1 MNFGVWG
8 VVFLLVYLAA
18 LVVVAEVARRAKLDT
33 SPSDHFLAGR
43 TLGTFVLF
51 LTLYATAYSGNSLLG
66 YPGRAYRDGYSF
78 IMATGFM
85 MSIIVAFHIVV
96 PRLRPLAVRH
106 AFVTPGDYIRVRFE
120 GPWAKPVRLAV
131 GILMSLALAN
141 FLLAQLKA
149 MGDVASVVTDGR
161 VPYAVGVIGLAGV
174 ILFYE
179 TRGGMRAVAWT
190 DAAQGIV
197 MLFGLAALL
206 GWLLSEAGGLAEI
219 TRAVAE
225 RRPEAVVVPNR
236 ILCINWFSTI
246 ALMGLASVLYPQ
258 AIQRIFAAKSGR
270 SLKRSLSGMT
280 FMPLATTLVV
290 TLIGVASIARFDI
303 KDAVATDEV
312 VPLLLAQWGSSGG
325 YSVAAA
331 LLVFLGAL
339 SAIMSTADSCLLSLG
354 SLLSRDLLG
363 QEGRDEEATRLGK
376 RLAAG
381 MLLAMIPFALW
392 RELTLWRLIE
402 LKMEL
407 LIQCVPA
414 FLIALHWS
422 RLRAG
427 PVFAGI
433 VVGTLFSA
441 GLSLADMTRL
451 GGVHVGVVGCALNS
465 LVAVAGSLL
474 VDPPGA
480 EPATAMRA
488 SSSQVSRG

>member
-1 MNFGVWG
+1 MNFGSWG
-8 VVFLLVYLAA
+8 VLSLVVYLGA
-18 LVVVAEVARRAKLDT
+18 LLCVAEFARRAKRDT
-33 SPSDHFLAGR
+33 TPADHFLAGR
-43 TLGTFVLF
+43 SLGTFVLF

-66 YPGRAYRDGYSF
+66 YPGRAYRDGFSF

-85 MSIIVAFHIVV
+85 MSIIVMFHVIV
-96 PRLRPLAVRH
+96 PRLRPLAVH
-106 AFVTPGDYIRVRFE
+106 YSFVTPGDYLRLRFS
-120 GPWAKPVRLAV
+120 GPWARPLRLAV
-131 GILMSLALAN
+131 AVLMSLALAN

-161 VPYAVGVIGLAGV
+161 IPYPAGVVGLAAV

-190 DAAQGIV
+190 DAAQGIA
-197 MLFGLAALL
+197 MLLGLGALL
-206 GWLLSEAGGLAEI
+206 GWLLSEAGGLSEI
-219 TRAVAE
+219 TRAVAA
-225 RRPEAVVVPNR
+225 RRPSAVSVPTATV
-236 ILCINWFSTI
+236 CINWFSTI

-270 SLKRSLSGMT
+270 ALKRSFSGMT

-290 TLIGVASIARFDI
+290 TLIGVAAIARFDI
-303 KDAVATDEV
+303 IEAVDTDEV
-312 VPLLLAQWGSSGG
+312 VPMLLHDWGSAGG
-325 YSVAAA
+325 LSTAAA

-363 QEGRDEEATRLGK
+363 REGSDEDATRLGK
-376 RLAAG
+376 WLAAAT
-381 MLLAMIPFALW
+381 LIATIPFALW

-433 VVGTLFSA
+433 AVGTLFSVA
-441 GLSLADMTRL
+441 LSLGGVTRIE
-451 GGVHVGVVGCALNS
+451 GVHVGVAGCALNV
-465 LVAVAGSLL
+465 LVAVIGSLRPIEHPERNSL
-474 VDPPGA
+474 
-480 EPATAMRA
+480 
-488 SSSQVSRG
+488 RGV

>member
-1 MNFGVWG
+1 MNFGVFG
-8 VVFLLVYLAA
+8 VISLVVYLAA
-18 LVVVAEVARRAKLDT
+18 LVIVAEIARRAKRDT

-43 TLGTFVLF
+43 SLGTFVLF

-106 AFVTPGDYIRVRFE
+106 AFVTPGDYIRLRFE
-120 GPWAKPVRLAV
+120 GSWAKPLRLAV
-131 GILMSLALAN
+131 GVLMSLALAN

-149 MGDVASVVTDGR
+149 MGEVASVVTDGR
-161 VPYAVGVIGLAGV
+161 IPYEVGVVGLAAV

-197 MLFGLAALL
+197 MLLGLAALL
-206 GWLLSEAGGLAEI
+206 GWLLLEAGGLAAI
-219 TRAVAE
+219 TLAVAE
-225 RRPEAVVVPNR
+225 RRPEAVRVPDLT
-236 ILCINWFSTI
+236 LCINWFSTI

-258 AIQRIFAAKSGR
+258 AIQRIFAARSGR
-270 SLKRSLSGMT
+270 SLKRSFSGMT

-290 TLIGVASIARFDI
+290 TLIGVAAIARFEI
-303 KDAVATDEV
+303 EDAVATDEV
-312 VPLLLAQWGSSGG
+312 VPLLLADWGSAGG
-325 YSVAAA
+325 YSTAAA

-363 QEGRDEEATRLGK
+363 REGRDEADTRTGK

-381 MLLAMIPFALW
+381 MLLATIPFALW

-427 PVFAGI
+427 PVLAGI

-441 GLSLADMTRL
+441 GLSLAGLPRL
-451 GGVHVGVVGCALNS
+451 GGVHVGVVGCALNA
-465 LVAVAGSLL
+465 LVAVGGSLFL
-474 VDPPGA
+474 DPPIRESA
-480 EPATAMRA
+480 VAAQ
-488 SSSQVSRG
+488 SSSGQGSRA